1 MVNQP
6 INYNIQTAVRP
17 GYTQLSN
24 LGDPQ
29 SQKALDE
36 FKLKNPGASF
46 QQLHDKMG
54 DILENQRL
62 AAMPGAGGQLDA
74 EGKQT
79 PNTYG
84 GRSERY
90 YQNELQKWG
99 ANYTEL
105 AAGVRHNQETPSMG
119 GNPFAGQ
126 DIAARELVQGSNP
139 LKTHGGDLVK
149 DVYGLQDY
157 SWKNIQGRPEKTD
170 INLKQSYFPGI
181 QKVQIATTSP
191 KLAGVIIDPTD
202 LQLASR
208 LGLNKN
214 TKLTE
219 VPTSEAIKLVYSPVK
234 SPLLQEPSGQTY
246 SVSNQTAAATVAR
259 GTIGAKILPGFGVE
273 EKIGAD
279 GKSYWIVNATDPN
292 AIAAAKKMGLPIN
305 EYDNPLPYLDW
316 GKYKSTNRRNPAKT
330 AKQLQHAIF
339 TPAKKQKLTKTQK
352 FVVEELW
359 GASKPVKPKISVKK
373 KTNNVHKSVFEEMF
387 GKQVADKPVKKA
399 ISKKK
404 PVKKAKSIVEEM
416 FGNRR

>member
-1 MVNQP
+1 MVT
-6 INYNIQTAVRP
+6 INYNAQTAVRP
-17 GYTQLSN
+17 GYTQLGN
-24 LGDPQ
+24 LGDPLT
-29 SQKALDE
+29 QKALDE

-46 QQLHDKMG
+46 QQLHDKVG

-62 AAMPGAGGQLDA
+62 AAMPGNTGQLDA

-84 GRSERY
+84 GRAERY

-105 AAGVRHNQETPSMG
+105 AAGVRHNQETPSIG

-149 DVYGLQDY
+149 EVYGLQDY

-181 QKVQIATTSP
+181 QKVQTATTSP
-191 KLAGVIIDPTD
+191 KLAGVIIDPSD
-202 LQLASR
+202 LKLAAS

-219 VPTSEAIKLVYSPVK
+219 VPTTTDIKAVYTPFK
-234 SPLLQEPSGQTY
+234 SPLLQEPQNQIY
-246 SVSNQTAAATVAR
+246 SVSNQSAAATVAR
-259 GTIGAKILPGFGVE
+259 GTIGSKILPGLGVE
-273 EKIGAD
+273 ERVDDK

-316 GKYKSTNRRNPAKT
+316 GSYKSTNRRNLIKT
-330 AKQLQHAIF
+330 SRQLQQSIF
-339 TPAKKQKLTKTQK
+339 TPAKKQKPIKTQK

-359 GASKPVKPKISVKK
+359 GISKPAKPKTAATKK
-373 KTNNVHKSVFEEMF
+373 KSTKSGSVFEEMF
-387 GKQVADKPVKKA
+387 GKQKADKSTKS
-399 ISKKK
+399 ITKK
-404 PVKKAKSIVEEM
+404 PKRSKSIVEEM
-416 FGNRR
+416 FGKRR